1 MISPERE
8 FRKGV
13 IETITGGASAIG
25 GVALGLAPLCRS
37 VMSYLE
43 AGMISAASLH
53 GEPAFQLE
61 SGSKLQIVVGAALVV
76 SGVAVAQQGERHL
89 VHAELLKMAD
99 GQS

>member
-8 FRKGV
+8 YRKGL
-13 IETITGGASAIG
+13 IEAFTGGVSAIG
-25 GVALGLAPLCRS
+25 GVALGAIPLCRS

-43 AGMISAASLH
+43 AGMVAAASLH

-61 SGSKLQIVVGAALVV
+61 PGSKLQIVAAAALVV

-99 GQS
+99 GQ